1 MNIPAFVDDIRF
13 MTENPD
19 QLFQMSNILIEETE
33 KTGLTI
39 NHDKTKLMFLRIR
52 SRRCQI
58 IGNQWTIN
66 NHVFEKTN
74 GFKYLEAILN
84 NIYIITTLKN

>member
-1 MNIPAFVDDIRF
+1 MGSGHKGQMNIPAFVDDIRF
-13 MTENPD
+13 MTENLD

-39 NHDKTKLMFLRIR
+39 NHDKTKLMFLRRR

-66 NHVFEKTN
+66 NHATMSLRKRMD
-74 GFKYLEAILN
+74 LN
-84 NIYIITTLKN
+84 I